1 MSESAIDQLPPVL
14 KGFDLTDHARFATID
29 EGFPYELFS
38 RLRREAPV
46 LFHPPGQTADQEG
59 FWVVSR
65 HADIAAVASD
75 PDTFSARG
83 GGGRSGGGSA
93 IDDIPDGDRAGAMVA
108 MQDNPRHHL
117 LKHLLAP
124 AVANRVADVL
134 EADLRANATRLV
146 DQALAGGGAC
156 DFANDITEP
165 YAYRSM
171 AVLLGVPDEDQA
183 KLADWAHRSVGFID
197 RRTGLSTET
206 SRETILA
213 TQEYVRE
220 LIERK
225 RVAPEEDL
233 ASVLAAGELPAEAL
247 AEGEP
252 PLSDHERFANILLLL
267 LTGAEQPRNTIARG
281 VLALAHQP
289 EQWRALRED
298 RGLIP
303 SAIEELLRFAPPN
316 QYNRRTA
323 TVDARVGDTEI
334 RAGQKVS
341 LWWPSGNRDEEVFD
355 DPSRFD
361 IRRTSNPHLSFG
373 HGNHYCL
380 GSDVARL
387 QIRLLLEELLDS
399 VAEIR
404 LAGKVTYQPW
414 NKHTIVLDM
423 PVELIPA
430 GA

>member
-1 MSESAIDQLPPVL
+1 MSDSAIDLLPPVL
-14 KGFDLTDHARFATID
+14 NGFDLTDHARFATID
-29 EGFPYELFS
+29 GGFPYELFS

-65 HADIAAVASD
+65 HADIAAVAND
-75 PDTFSARG
+75 PQTFSARG

-93 IDDIPDGDRAGAMVA
+93 LDDIPDGDRAGAMVA

-117 LKHLLAP
+117 LKKLMAP
-124 AVANRVADVL
+124 AVTNRVASVL

-146 DQALAGGGAC
+146 DQALAHGGAC
-156 DFANDITEP
+156 DLANDVTEP

-183 KLADWAHRSVGFID
+183 KVADWAHRSVGFID
-197 RRTGLSTET
+197 RRTGLPTEN
-206 SRETILA
+206 SKETILA
-213 TQEYVRE
+213 TQQYVRE
-220 LIERK
+220 LIQRK
-225 RVAPEEDL
+225 QAAPEEDL
-233 ASVLAAGELPAEAL
+233 ASVLAVGELPEEAG

-252 PLSDHERFANILLLL
+252 PLTGHERFANILLLL
-267 LTGAEQPRNTIARG
+267 LTGAEQPRNTLARG
-281 VLALAHQP
+281 LLTLAQHP

-298 RGLIP
+298 RGLM
-303 SAIEELLRFAPPN
+303 SGAVEELLRFAPPN

-323 TVDARVGDTEI
+323 TVDTHIGDTKI
-334 RAGQKVS
+334 RAGEKVS
-341 LWWPSGNRDEEVFD
+341 LWWPSANRDEEVFD

-361 IRRTSNPHLSFG
+361 IRRTSNPHMSFG

-387 QIRLLLEELLDS
+387 QVRLLLEELLEK

-404 LAGKVTYQPW
+404 LAGETTYQPW
-414 NKHTIVLDM
+414 NKHTIVIEM
-423 PVELIPA
+423 PVQLIPA
-430 GA
+430 GV